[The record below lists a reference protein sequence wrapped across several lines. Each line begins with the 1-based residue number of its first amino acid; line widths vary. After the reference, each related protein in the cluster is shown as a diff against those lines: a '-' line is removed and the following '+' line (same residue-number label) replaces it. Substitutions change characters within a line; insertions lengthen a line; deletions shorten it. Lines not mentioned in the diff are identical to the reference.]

1 MPARDLKGGSEPPK
15 VVEDGAPGWQG
26 TEGPVLPQ
34 QHAPVF
40 GLSITG
46 SGVSTATVE
55 GGLTDCPGDC

>member
-1 MPARDLKGGSEPPK
+1 MPARDLKGGSEKPI

-26 TEGPVLPQ
+26 TKGLVLPQ

-46 SGVSTATVE
+46 SGVSKVTVL
-55 GGLTDCPGDC
+55 GRVSDCPGDC